1 VNKVKNYA
9 NTLSRGS
16 LSLHFYI
23 FILCSRHIFK
33 CAHTVRRVT
42 VKRSAGEKIESK
54 FVSAR
59 AAFFC
64 RDQKPS
70 ALIVYSAESSR
81 AIIHGRALS
90 PNAHSN
96 VNEGP
101 SFAKQLFHLIYS

>member
-9 NTLSRGS
+9 NSLSRGS
-16 LSLHFYI
+16 LYI
-23 FILCSRHIFK
+23 FIYLFYAGIYLN
-33 CAHTVRRVT
+33 AHTVRRVT

-54 FVSAR
+54 FVS

-81 AIIHGRALS
+81 AIIHGRAYLQMHTQMLMK
-90 PNAHSN
+90 AHHLRS
-96 VNEGP
+96 
-101 SFAKQLFHLIYS
+101 SFST